1 MPTNNVSLLPIP
13 NRLRRETRRQFKP
26 FKPFQ
31 VSIIDGSCLDA
42 VFPFDRL
49 TFLVTRELRPPY
61 GTHKYTGLNGL
72 TTLLLGVGADEIEV
86 ERTRTSQPN

>member
-1 MPTNNVSLLPIP
+1 MYHIGIILPIP
-13 NRLRRETRRQFKP
+13 NRLRRETRRQIKP
-26 FKPFQ
+26 FR

-42 VFPFDRL
+42 VFPFNRL

-86 ERTRTSQPN
+86 ERTHTSQPN